1 MAYGNSSIDQYRKSA
16 VTTASPLQL
25 VIMLYDGALRFIDSA
40 TEALEQGDR
49 FKQNHA
55 SQKAQK
61 IITELMACLDMQR
74 GGDVAQNLFA
84 LYTFV
89 YNRLVEANL
98 EDRPEYYG
106 QAAKVLSDLKV
117 SWVHLESAQR
127 QGQSPTPEAHHAA

>member
-25 VIMLYDGALRFIDSA
+25 VIMLYDGALRFIETA
-40 TEALEQGDR
+40 TEALESGDR

-61 IITELMACLDMQR
+61 IVTELMACLDMQR
-74 GGDVAQNLFA
+74 GGEVAQNLFA
-84 LYTFV
+84 LYSFV

-98 EDRPEYYG
+98 EDRSDYYA
-106 QAAKVLSDLKV
+106 QAGKVLSDLKV

-127 QGQSPTPEAHHAA
+127 EGRAPTLEPNHAA